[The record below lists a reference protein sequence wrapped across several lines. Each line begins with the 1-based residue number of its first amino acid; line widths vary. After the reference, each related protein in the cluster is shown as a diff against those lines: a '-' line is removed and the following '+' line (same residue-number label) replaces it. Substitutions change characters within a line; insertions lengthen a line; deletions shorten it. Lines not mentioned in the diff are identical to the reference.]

1 MKKKEP
7 VRLTKDFVKQIVYD
21 AIYDGFKSS
30 DRDFRLIDS
39 LSVSL
44 VNINVDSRLNLQIV
58 RDIKCGE
65 TNVKLLN
72 HLKSNYPG
80 ADKFFENENTVIT
93 HYCKFHHQFDLLYI
107 KERHQPSSRKK
118 YCEYIMLRHP
128 LSYKLDGTKYIF
140 NHNIYK
146 RLSVLLCFET
156 SSDNTM
162 ILAYIIVCAHT

>member
-1 MKKKEP
+1 MIKKET
-7 VRLTKDFVKQIVYD
+7 VCLTKDFAKELVYD
-21 AIYDGFKSS
+21 AIYDGFKSCEKGLQ
-30 DRDFRLIDS
+30 LIDS
-39 LSVSL
+39 LSLSL
-44 VNINVDSRLNLQIV
+44 ANINVDSRLDFQIV
-58 RDIKCGE
+58 QDMNCGE

-72 HLKSNYPG
+72 HLKTNYPR
-80 ADKFFENENTVIT
+80 ADKFFENENTIIT
-93 HYCKFHHQFDLLYI
+93 HWCKFHHQFDLLYI
-107 KERHQPSSRKK
+107 KERHKPSSRKK

-162 ILAYIIVCAHT
+162 ILDYIIVCAHV